1 MGIAIVE
8 PAIVPDVYCSGR
20 FPPEDLGNG
29 DFRYTFYVKQRSI
42 SGEEEH
48 VIVARL
54 IIPAAVIFQCLPD
67 TMKALGIAY
76 RGEKLKRVDH

>member
-1 MGIAIVE
+1 MSIAIIE
-8 PAIVPDVYCSGR
+8 PAIVQDTYCSGR

-42 SGEEEH
+42 TGEEEH

-54 IIPAAVIFQCLPD
+54 ILPSIVIFQCLPE
-67 TMKALGIAY
+67 TMKALGISCC
-76 RGEKLKRVDH
+76 GEIKLSGIH

>member
-20 FPPEDLGNG
+20 FAPEDLGNG
-29 DFRYTFYVKQRSI
+29 DFRFTFYVKQRSI
-42 SGEEEH
+42 EGEEEH

-54 IIPAAVIFQCLPD
+54 ILPGIVIFQTLPE
-67 TMKALGIAY
+67 TMKALGIGCCG
-76 RGEKLKRVDH
+76 GERLKARH